1 MKDETMRQ
9 PSYLAKPVLALLAC
23 GLLLGACQQ
32 TAQQQRDLARINAA
46 RDAQAATANTDR

>member
-1 MKDETMRQ
+1 MKKS
-9 PSYLAKPVLALLAC
+9 SYLARPVLAVLAC

>member
-1 MKDETMRQ
+1 MMSKS
-9 PSYLAKPVLALLAC
+9 SYLARPVLAVLAC

-32 TAQQQRDLARINAA
+32 TAQQQRDLSRINAA